1 MFIVIDTVAAT
12 VVVVVVVVDIG
23 AFMAVVA
30 LLLLLLVIK
39 VATSK
44 LLDFITG
51 LYFSDDGSKSVR
63 DDRFDSLRFSDPN
76 GDVLS
81 HTGAGEEIGGFVT
94 TRVVPFKLASE
105 FKHFVSERRFT
116 FDSNSFTI
124 NFTFDIHWFI
134 TFDSS
139 K

>member
-1 MFIVIDTVAAT
+1 MVVI
-12 VVVVVVVVDIG
+12 VVVDIG
-23 AFMAVVA
+23 AFMAVVGM
-30 LLLLLLVIK
+30 LLLLVVIK
-39 VATSK
+39 FATSM
-44 LLDFITG
+44 LLDFMTG

-63 DDRFDSLRFSDPN
+63 DERFDSLRFSDPN

-81 HTGAGEEIGGFVT
+81 HIVAGEEIGGFVT
-94 TRVVPFKLASE
+94 TRVVPFKLDSAFE
-105 FKHFVSERRFT
+105 DFVSERRFT

-124 NFTFDIHWFI
+124 NFTLDIHWFI